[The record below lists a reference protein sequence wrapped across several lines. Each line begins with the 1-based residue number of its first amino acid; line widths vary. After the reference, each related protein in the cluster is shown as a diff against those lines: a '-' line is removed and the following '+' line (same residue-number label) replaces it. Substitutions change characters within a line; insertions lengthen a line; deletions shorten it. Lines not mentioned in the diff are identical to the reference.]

1 MATTRETLKK
11 WFSRG
16 AYPSAGQFAALID
29 SFFHKDDKIPAASVE
44 GLTDTLNGKADAATV
59 DSIKK
64 QQEQDAGR
72 IGDLETATGEL
83 FPKVIDLGEY
93 TPGKGFYLDED
104 LEEIAAVMLAATKG
118 KAPLLLKATTQF
130 GEPLFLGAAAVNIE
144 NGVDY
149 RLTFLF
155 DNGRSYSISFEAGYP
170 DTVTQGFV
178 QSGTITSETYT
189 DTTDYEEI

>member
-1 MATTRETLKK
+1 MKK

-16 AYPSAGQFAALID
+16 AYPSAGQFAAWID

-83 FPKVIDLGEY
+83 QPDTIEVEHYGDDGEVFFLTPMSGIERILNKVTGQ
-93 TPGKGFYLDED
+93 GKS
-104 LEEIAAVMLAATKG
+104 
-118 KAPLLLKATTQF
+118 
-130 GEPLFLGAAAVNIE
+130 LFVIGAGGRSPASVSSE
-144 NGVDY
+144 NGALFVLSFTGADGRFHEMTLETQPDAFKLIRQRAY
-149 RLTFLF
+149 RLSEF
-155 DNGRSYSISFEAGYP
+155 
-170 DTVTQGFV
+170 
-178 QSGTITSETYT
+178 ITSEAYT
-189 DTTDYEEI
+189 DTTDYKEI

>member
-16 AYPSAGQFAALID
+16 AYPSAGQFAAWID

-64 QQEQDAGR
+64 QQKQDAGR

-83 FPKVIDLGEY
+83 QPETIEVEHYGDDGEVFFLTPMSGIERILNKVTGQ
-93 TPGKGFYLDED
+93 GKS
-104 LEEIAAVMLAATKG
+104 
-118 KAPLLLKATTQF
+118 
-130 GEPLFLGAAAVNIE
+130 LFVIGAGGRSPASVSSE
-144 NGVDY
+144 NGALFVISFTGADGRFHEMTLETQPDAFKLIRQRAY
-149 RLTFLF
+149 RLSEF
-155 DNGRSYSISFEAGYP
+155 
-170 DTVTQGFV
+170 
-178 QSGTITSETYT
+178 ITSEAYT
-189 DTTDYEEI
+189 DTTDYKEI

>member
-1 MATTRETLKK
+1 M
-11 WFSRG
+11 
-16 AYPSAGQFAALID
+16 
-29 SFFHKDDKIPAASVE
+29 
-44 GLTDTLNGKADAATV
+44 
-59 DSIKK
+59 
-64 QQEQDAGR
+64 
-72 IGDLETATGEL
+72 
-83 FPKVIDLGEY
+83 
-93 TPGKGFYLDED
+93 DED

-144 NGVDY
+144 DGVDY

>member
-16 AYPSAGQFAALID
+16 AYPSAGQFAAWID

-93 TPGKGFYLDED
+93 

-144 NGVDY
+144 DGVDY